1 VDKIF
6 FLEKMMVQAE
16 NLLATVRPLLAT
28 LWQHFK
34 SVACLKA
41 TLASQKKTSL
51 RPAKKIKN
59 SRKNTSD

>member
-1 VDKIF
+1 
-6 FLEKMMVQAE
+6 MVRAE

-51 RPAKKIKN
+51 RPGL
-59 SRKNTSD
+59 RRV